1 MLNVLSNT
9 GVSQAAQIVA
19 VIVRL
24 NIHLLWLKTAVLK
37 K

>member
-9 GVSQAAQIVA
+9 EVSQIAQNVSLF
-19 VIVRL
+19 VRL
-24 NIHLLWLKTAVLK
+24 NTHLLWLKTAVLK